1 MRFVQ
6 VSAVVQDSVGCAHL
20 PNLDSVTAN
29 IGRSRHGHSYHTK
42 REAQARKAGKI
53 FLLRPKK
60 NLFSY
65 ITAVLKSSLFRRK
78 HSRKSEAVACTAVM
92 CSLAM
97 AFLEKVRVRRAQ
109 SALPGGEASSREH
122 GHFSTHR
129 ALHPSGAQKADS
141 E

>member
-1 MRFVQ
+1 MRMALRTRTQLSSEFWVEGWRDG
-6 VSAVVQDSVGCAHL
+6 S
-20 PNLDSVTAN
+20 PT
-29 IGRSRHGHSYHTK
+29 GREGRGGRLERFFCSD
-42 REAQARKAGKI
+42 QRKT
-53 FLLRPKK
+53 FSLTLQLL
-60 NLFSY
+60 
-65 ITAVLKSSLFRRK
+65 LKSSLFRRK
-78 HSRKSEAVACTAVM
+78 HSRKSEAVTCTAVM